1 MVASKKIISIS
12 IKSLIGVLSF
22 LVIYWRLK
30 SELTPEKLP
39 LLKETFTNP
48 SALITLFFCILL
60 MPLNWGIEALK
71 WQRITKPVESISFL
85 TANQSVY
92 SGVFAG
98 NLAPGRATEFL
109 AKILFFNS
117 EKRATISVLHF
128 VNGMFQLSITII
140 LGLIALFYKTQ
151 DFSGQYLWIKYVGAI
166 GGFILLILFI
176 WCFIKIDYLIQ
187 LIYKRILKQ
196 QNVAAE
202 PYRFN
207 SNDIIFLLSYS
218 VIRYFVFAFQFALLL
233 YIIHVP
239 IQLAVFVNIAIYFF
253 ITTTIPMISF
263 LEAAIRVAVALVVF
277 KNLNVSSSH
286 LAIISI
292 LLWLIN
298 IVIPSIIG
306 YFILITKKIEIS
318 FLKKRTS

>member
-1 MVASKKIISIS
+1 LITSKKIISIS
-12 IKSLIGVLSF
+12 IKILIGVLSF

-39 LLKETFTNP
+39 LLKTTFTNP

-71 WQRITKPVESISFL
+71 WQRITKPVEPISFL
-85 TANQSVY
+85 AANQSVY

-109 AKILFFNS
+109 AKILFFSS
-117 EKRATISVLHF
+117 EKRAAISVLHF

-151 DFSGQYLWIKYVGAI
+151 DFSGEYLWIKYVGSI
-166 GGFILLILFI
+166 GGIILLIVFA

-196 QNVAAE
+196 QQATSE
-202 PYRFN
+202 PYHF
-207 SNDIIFLLSYS
+207 SSSAIIFLLSFS
-218 VIRYFVFAFQFALLL
+218 VVRYFIFALQFALLL
-233 YIIHVP
+233 FIIKVP
-239 IQLAVFVNIAIYFF
+239 IGWEVFINIAIYFF

-286 LAIISI
+286 LAIVSI

-306 YFILITKKIEIS
+306 YCILITKKIEIS
-318 FLKKRTS
+318 FLKKRPS

>member
-1 MVASKKIISIS
+1 MISSKKIISIS
-12 IKSLIGVLSF
+12 IKILIGVLSF

-39 LLKETFTNP
+39 LLKDTFTNAT
-48 SALITLFFCILL
+48 ALIILFFCTLL
-60 MPLNWGIEALK
+60 VPLNWGIEALK
-71 WQRITKPVESISFL
+71 WQRITKPIESISFL
-85 TANQSVY
+85 RANQSVY
-92 SGVFAG
+92 SGIFAG

-109 AKILFFNS
+109 AKILFFSS
-117 EKRATISVLHF
+117 EKRAAISVLHF

-151 DFSGQYLWIKYVGAI
+151 DFDGDYLWIKYVGSI
-166 GGFILLILFI
+166 GGIVLLIAFI

-187 LIYKRILKQ
+187 LIYKRISKQ
-196 QNVAAE
+196 QNAATE

-207 SNDIIFLLSYS
+207 TNTITFLLSYS
-218 VIRYFVFAFQFALLL
+218 LLRYFVFAFQFALLL

-239 IQLAVFVNIAIYFF
+239 IQWTVFANIAIYFF

-263 LEAAIRVAVALVVF
+263 LEAAIRVAIALVVF
-277 KNLNVSSSH
+277 KNLNISSSH
-286 LAIISI
+286 LAIVSI

-306 YFILITKKIEIS
+306 YGILITKKIEIS
-318 FLKKRTS
+318 FLKKRPS

>member
-1 MVASKKIISIS
+1 M
-12 IKSLIGVLSF
+12 LSF

-39 LLKETFTNP
+39 LLKETFTNL
-48 SALITLFFCILL
+48 SALVTLFFCVLL

-109 AKILFFNS
+109 AKILFFSS
-117 EKRATISVLHF
+117 EKRGSISVLHF

-166 GGFILLILFI
+166 GGIILLILFI

-218 VIRYFVFAFQFALLL
+218 VVRYFVFAFQFALLL

-277 KNLNVSSSH
+277 KNLTISSSH

-306 YFILITKKIEIS
+306 YCILITKKIEIS